1 MNPPLVFHV
10 EISFN
15 KFSKLYMVIMNPPLV
30 FRVEIFFHK
39 AKKGEY
45 FFKDRKQILCTIG
58 IVDE

>member
-10 EISFN
+10 EISFH

-30 FRVEIFFHK
+30 FHVDIYFHK

-45 FFKDRKQILCTIG
+45 FFKDRKQI
-58 IVDE
+58 